1 MKFSFRQFG
10 SLLSIAF
17 AIGFF
22 VTPVTLAATDCDKDA
37 DGFIAIPNSAMKL
50 IAPDVPYAENGNAG
64 AVQWQDYYNVY
75 LKGQDKLTEGEKCLG
90 LNFKKGAEPTRCDDI
105 IIGANS
111 GVYDPSKVTTSV
123 RGPQVNPQ
131 AFDVADNGIDENCDG
146 KDAAL
151 LEGSGASAGKDIG
164 GLVQTSISLLSKLV
178 AAVSILIMIWG
189 GVLYATAA
197 GDEAK
202 VSKARKAII
211 GAVIGL
217 IIGLLAP
224 TIVNL
229 IVANLT

>member
-1 MKFSFRQFG
+1 MKFSFRHFV

-22 VTPVTLAATDCDKDA
+22 VTPVTLAAIDCDKDA
-37 DGFIAIPNSAMKL
+37 DGYVTISGSAMKL
-50 IAPDVPYAENGNAG
+50 IAPDVPFEENGSAS
-64 AVQWQDYYNVY
+64 AIQWQDYYNVY
-75 LKGQDKLTEGEKCLG
+75 LKGQDKLTEAEKCPG

-105 IIGANS
+105 VIGASSN
-111 GVYDPSKVTTSV
+111 VYDPAKVTSV

-146 KDAAL
+146 KDSTL
-151 LEGSGASAGKDIG
+151 LEGAGTTGGKDIG
-164 GLVQTSISLLSKLV
+164 GLVQKSISLLSKLV
-178 AAVSILIMIWG
+178 AAVSIMIMIWG

-197 GDEAK
+197 GDESK